1 MSIWTCKPAKRSSS
15 VVKQAGKSTVGSA
28 LSISSNFDG
37 SGKSTLVMA
46 LLILCQVQR
55 GSIRVDGVEISQASP
70 SVIRRRCFI
79 AVPQDAFNQPDESL
93 RNNLDPL
100 EHHSTQEIKQALQ
113 KLHLWSHFQIAG
125 SGLGND
131 DEASRV
137 LALPLSFFPPLSEGQ
152 TQLLSLA
159 CAILKA
165 RYQVTKGQKPI
176 ILLDEP
182 AANLDDEYESL
193 SSRIIEEEF
202 TEKGHTVLMI
212 THSSKDLKERVRPGK
227 DIVVRVSNGT
237 MSVVAAGE

>member
-1 MSIWTCKPAKRSSS
+1 M
-15 VVKQAGKSTVGSA
+15 
-28 LSISSNFDG
+28 N
-37 SGKSTLVMA
+37 SGKSTLITA
-46 LLILCQVQR
+46 LLRLCQVHR
-55 GSIRVDGVEISQASP
+55 GSIQVDGIEISQASP
-70 SVIRRRCFI
+70 SIIRERCFI

-100 EHHSTQEIKQALQ
+100 DHHSAQEIKQVLQ
-113 KLHLWSHFQIAG
+113 RLHLWTHFEH
-125 SGLGND
+125 D
-131 DEASRV
+131 DSDPVDDEEASRV
-137 LALPLSFFPPLSEGQ
+137 LALPLSFFSPLSVGQ

-159 CAILKA
+159 CAILRA
-165 RYQVTKGQKPI
+165 RHQGRKGQKPI

-202 TEKGHTVLMI
+202 TKKGHTVLMI

-227 DIVVRVSNGT
+227 DMVVRISNGT